1 MTYESARDFINMITR
16 ELKYEKLIIDLLSLK
31 KKGKANPKKLNT
43 LCFNTRILSC
53 IFVLKWIAF

>member
-43 LCFNTRILSC
+43 LCSNTRILSC
-53 IFVLKWIAF
+53 IFVLKWIAI